1 MSGGSKTQTTTN
13 QTVIP
18 EEVKPLLSDYLQR
31 ASDLSKQP
39 GTVYGGQRVADMTD
53 LQKAGMS
60 DMWGQARNSYGGID
74 AARTGL
80 MGVAAGQGYDQN
92 PYFDA
97 TVQKSM
103 GDITRNYQ
111 EAIAP
116 QTNANFARAGAFGG
130 SAWQQANERN
140 QRGLGEALGNT
151 SNAMRSGNYQI
162 ERQNQMQAYGLLP
175 QVSQAGMGV
184 AKNMYN
190 MGAQGQAQDQALLS
204 AGQQAFMEQ
213 QQAPTNQL
221 GILGNAVGVGMG
233 GAGQSTTGANPN
245 YRSPFQTAL
254 GLGGMVLG
262 APQTSILGGL
272 FGMGT

>member
-1 MSGGSKTQTTTN
+1 MSGGSKTQTTTQ

-18 EEVKPLLSDYLQR
+18 EEVKPLLSQYLSQ
-31 ASDLSKQP
+31 AQTLSQQP
-39 GTVYGGQRVADMTD
+39 GSNELMRTGANQA
-53 LQKAGMS
+53 
-60 DMWGQARNSYGGID
+60 WGQANNAYSGID
-74 AARTGL
+74 AARQGL
-80 MGVAAGQGYDQN
+80 MGVAAGDGYNQN
-92 PYFDA
+92 PYFDQ

-111 EAIAP
+111 DAIAP
-116 QTNANFARAGAFGG
+116 QTDANFARAGAFGG

-151 SNAMRSGNYQI
+151 SNAMRSGNYSQ

-184 AKNMYN
+184 AQNLYG
-190 MGAQGQAQDQALLS
+190 MGQNVQNQAA
-204 AGQQAFMEQ
+204 
-213 QQAPTNQL
+213 NQL

-245 YRSPFQTAL
+245 YRDPLQTAL
-254 GLGGMVLG
+254 GLG
-262 APQTSILGGL
+262 AL
-272 FGMGT
+272 FL

>member
-13 QTVIP
+13 QIVIP
-18 EEVKPLLSDYLQR
+18 EEVKPLLSQYLSQ
-31 ASDLSKQP
+31 AQSLSQQP
-39 GTVYGGQRVADMTD
+39 SSNAMMDRGAAGTYWQADN
-53 LQKAGMS
+53 AYSGINA
-60 DMWGQARNSYGGID
+60 ARN
-74 AARTGL
+74 GL
-80 MGVAAGQGYDQN
+80 MDVAAGQGYDQN

-151 SNAMRSGNYQI
+151 SNAMRSGNYSQ

-175 QVSQAGMGV
+175 SVSQAGMGV
-184 AKNMYN
+184 AQNLYG
-190 MGAQGQAQDQALLS
+190 MGQNVQNQDA
-204 AGQQAFMEQ
+204 
-213 QQAPTNQL
+213 NQL
-221 GILGNAVGVGMG
+221 GILGQAVGVGMG

-245 YRSPFQTAL
+245 YRSPAQTAL
-254 GLGGMVLG
+254 GLG
-262 APQTSILGGL
+262 AL
-272 FGMGT
+272 FL

>member
-18 EEVKPLLSDYLQR
+18 EEVKPLLSQYLSQ
-31 ASDLSKQP
+31 AQTLSQQP
-39 GTVYGGQRVADMTD
+39 GSNAMMDRGAAGTYWQADN
-53 LQKAGMS
+53 AYS
-60 DMWGQARNSYGGID
+60 GIN
-74 AARTGL
+74 AARSGL
-80 MGVAAGQGYDQN
+80 MDVAAGQGYDQN

-116 QTNANFARAGAFGG
+116 QTDANFARAGAFGG

-151 SNAMRSGNYQI
+151 SNAMRSGNYSQ
-162 ERQNQMQAYGLLP
+162 ERQNQMKAYGLLP
-175 QVSQAGMGV
+175 SVSQAGMGV
-184 AKNMYN
+184 AQNLYG
-190 MGAQGQAQDQALLS
+190 MGQNVHNQGAY
-204 AGQQAFMEQ
+204 
-213 QQAPTNQL
+213 QL

-254 GLGGMVLG
+254 GLG
-262 APQTSILGGL
+262 AL
-272 FGMGT
+272 FL

>member
-18 EEVKPLLSDYLQR
+18 DEVKPLLSQYLQQ
-31 ASDLSKQP
+31 AQALSQQP
-39 GTVYGGQRVADMTD
+39 GSNAMMDVGANQA
-53 LQKAGMS
+53 
-60 DMWGQARNSYGGID
+60 WGQANNAYSGID
-74 AARTGL
+74 AARQGL
-80 MGVAAGQGYDQN
+80 MGVAAGDGYNQN
-92 PYFDA
+92 PYFDQ

-116 QTNANFARAGAFGG
+116 QTDANFARAGAFGG

-151 SNAMRSGNYQI
+151 SNAMRSGNYSQ

-175 QVSQAGMGV
+175 QVSQSGMGV
-184 AKNMYN
+184 AQNLYG
-190 MGAQGQAQDQALLS
+190 MGQNVQNQGA
-204 AGQQAFMEQ
+204 
-213 QQAPTNQL
+213 NQL
-221 GILGNAVGVGMG
+221 GILGQAVGVGMG

-262 APQTSILGGL
+262 APQASILGGL
-272 FGMGT
+272 FGMGK

>member
-18 EEVKPLLSDYLQR
+18 EEVKPLLAQYLSQ
-31 ASDLSKQP
+31 AQTLSQQP
-39 GTVYGGQRVADMTD
+39 GSNAMMNRGAAQASWQADN
-53 LQKAGMS
+53 AYS
-60 DMWGQARNSYGGID
+60 GIN
-74 AARTGL
+74 AARSGL
-80 MGVAAGQGYDQN
+80 MDVAAGQGYDQN

-116 QTNANFARAGAFGG
+116 QTDANFARAGAFGG

-151 SNAMRSGNYQI
+151 SNAMRSGNYSQ
-162 ERQNQMQAYGLLP
+162 ERQNQMKAYGLLP
-175 QVSQAGMGV
+175 SVSQAGMGV
-184 AKNMYN
+184 AQNLYG
-190 MGAQGQAQDQALLS
+190 MGQNVHNQGA
-204 AGQQAFMEQ
+204 
-213 QQAPTNQL
+213 NQL

-254 GLGGMVLG
+254 GLG
-262 APQTSILGGL
+262 AL
-272 FGMGT
+272 FL